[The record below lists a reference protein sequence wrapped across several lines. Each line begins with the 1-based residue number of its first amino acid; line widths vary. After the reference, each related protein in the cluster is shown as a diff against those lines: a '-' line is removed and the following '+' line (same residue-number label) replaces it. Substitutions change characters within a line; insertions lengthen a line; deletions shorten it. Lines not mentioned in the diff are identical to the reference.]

1 MPFTPSFDE
10 SCSAQS
16 GAQKRS
22 GSGRKWLSLLGVVPL
37 CLALLACQP
46 SEVLAYKKGD
56 GHSYSESDRKDRG
69 VEQARQAL
77 SKRSRKDSQAPS
89 EQQRQ
94 AANAVPLVALPPVA
108 QGVYRLIHQ
117 GGPFPY
123 EKDGSIFANRERLLP
138 VQKRGFYREY
148 TVAPP
153 RARSRGARRIV
164 CGGPRQQPEVC
175 YYTADHYAS
184 FQQIIP

>member
-10 SCSAQS
+10 SYSAQS
-16 GAQKRS
+16 STQKRN
-22 GSGRKWLSLLGVVPL
+22 GLGRKWLSLLGIVPL

-56 GHSYSESDRKDRG
+56 GHRYSESDRKDRG
-69 VEQARQAL
+69 AEQARQG
-77 SKRSRKDSQAPS
+77 SYKDSQASS
-89 EQQRQ
+89 EQRRQ
-94 AANAVPLVALPPVA
+94 AANAVPLAALPPVA

-138 VQKRGFYREY
+138 AKKRGFYREY

-175 YYTADHYAS
+175 YYTVDHYAS

>member
-10 SCSAQS
+10 SCFAQS
-16 GAQKRS
+16 GAQKRN
-22 GSGRKWLSLLGVVPL
+22 GSGRKWLSLLGFTPL

-46 SEVLAYKKGD
+46 SEVLAYKRG
-56 GHSYSESDRKDRG
+56 GSEPG
-69 VEQARQAL
+69 QVTEQVRQQ
-77 SKRSRKDSQAPS
+77 SPKRLQAS
-89 EQQRQ
+89 FDKKHQTTDL
-94 AANAVPLVALPPVA
+94 VPLAALPA
-108 QGVYRLIHQ
+108 LEQRVYRLIHE
-117 GGPFPY
+117 GGPFLY

-138 VQKRGFYREY
+138 AKKRGFYREY

-184 FQQIIP
+184 FQQIVP

>member
-1 MPFTPSFDE
+1 MPFTPSFDA
-10 SCSAQS
+10 SRSAQ
-16 GAQKRS
+16 GAAQKR
-22 GSGRKWLSLLGVVPL
+22 GGLGRKWLSLLGVAPL

-46 SEVLAYKKGD
+46 SEVLAYKRGN
-56 GHSYSESDRKDRG
+56 GYSGEP
-69 VEQARQAL
+69 EQAAVQAQPA
-77 SKRSRKDSQAPS
+77 SAKRLKQGAQPHH
-89 EQQRQ
+89 
-94 AANAVPLVALPPVA
+94 AANAVPLAALPPVA

-138 VQKRGFYREY
+138 AQKRGFYREY